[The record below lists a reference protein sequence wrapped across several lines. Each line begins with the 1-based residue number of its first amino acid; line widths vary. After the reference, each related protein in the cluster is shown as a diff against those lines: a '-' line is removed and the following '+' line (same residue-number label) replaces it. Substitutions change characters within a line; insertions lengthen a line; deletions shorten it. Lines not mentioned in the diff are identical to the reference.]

1 MAWQFRTFVRW
12 VIGLTLGKMRQA
24 DGAILPKLQ
33 TLVDGLFLD
42 PPRLTHETKATD
54 VAEWDSLMQI
64 SILVAVEKE
73 FGVRFRT
80 GEVEATKNVGE
91 FCALIGRR
99 MTEA

>member
-1 MAWQFRTFVRW
+1 MVWQFRTFVRW
-12 VIGLTLGKMRQA
+12 SIGLAFGKMSQV
-24 DGAILPKLQ
+24 DGEILLKLQ

-54 VAEWDSLMQI
+54 VVEWDSLMQI

-91 FCALIGRR
+91 FCTLIRRR

>member
-1 MAWQFRTFVRW
+1 MGWQFRTFVRW
-12 VIGLTLGKMRQA
+12 FIGLAFSKMSQA
-24 DGAILPKLQ
+24 DGEILPRLQ
-33 TLVDGLFLD
+33 NLVDGLFLD

-80 GEVEATKNVGE
+80 GEVEVTKNVGE
-91 FCALIGRR
+91 FCALIERR